1 MPIPLILLLYC
12 LAIIGASL
20 LGGWI
25 PLKLRLTHSRLQI
38 ANSLIGGFMLGVAL
52 LHLLPHAL
60 LHANKPQQEQW
71 VVLWMTAGVLTMFI
85 LERVFHY
92 HQHDIPSHPGTD
104 CDEEPGHSHDHH
116 HDCDHAHEDPAAP
129 HYDGK
134 TPKLSWSGAAVGL
147 VLHSV
152 IAGIGLGAAI
162 KADHGLVAV
171 PGLAILLVIVL
182 HKPFDSM
189 TLLALVVKGGHSHRM
204 AHVVNMLF
212 ALAVPLGAALFMVG
226 LASSGLEHS
235 TTVSYAMGFAA
246 GVFLCIALSDL
257 LPELHF
263 HRHDAGKLTVCLAIG
278 LALAWTI
285 NHFEMKNH
293 DRPKNTIDNGYPT
306 LKEGDRYD
314 RSLERFP
321 DTDGWHEHDHDY
333 DGIVD
338 H

>member
-1 MPIPLILLLYC
+1 MSIPLILAGYC
-12 LAIIGASL
+12 LAIMAASL

-25 PLKLRLTHSRLQI
+25 PLRLTLTHNRLQV

-60 LHANKPQQEQW
+60 LHAKPGP
-71 VVLWMTAGVLTMFI
+71 VTLWMTAGVLTMFI

-92 HQHDIPSHPGTD
+92 HQHDIPSHPGAD
-104 CDEEPGHSHDHH
+104 CDEEPGHSHDHGH
-116 HDCDHAHEDPAAP
+116 GHDCDHTHEDPHAP

-134 TPKLSWSGAAVGL
+134 TPKLSWSGAAIGL

-162 KADHGLVAV
+162 KAEFNPDIIAL

-189 TLLALVVKGGHSHRM
+189 TLLALVVKGGHSARK
-204 AHVVNMLF
+204 AHLINAAF
-212 ALAVPLGAALFMVG
+212 ALAVPAGAALFIFG
-226 LASSGLEHS
+226 IASSSVEHS
-235 TTVSYAMGFAA
+235 TTVSYALGFAA

-263 HRHDAGKLTVCLAIG
+263 HRHDAGKLTVCLVIG

-293 DRPKNTIDNGYPT
+293 ARMPAGVEPGQVNEDGT
-306 LKEGDRYD
+306 YD
-314 RSLERFP
+314 RDPEVYP
-321 DTDGWHEHDHDY
+321 PDGWHPHDHDR
-333 DGIVD
+333 DGVVD

>member
-1 MPIPLILLLYC
+1 MSIPLILVLYC
-12 LAIIGASL
+12 LAIMGASL

-25 PLKLRLTHSRLQI
+25 PLRLTLTHSRLQI

-60 LHANKPQQEQW
+60 LHAAPGP
-71 VVLWMTAGVLTMFI
+71 VTLWMTAGVLTMFI

-92 HQHDIPSHPGTD
+92 HQHDIPSHPGAD
-104 CDEEPGHSHDHH
+104 CDEDPGHSHAHH
-116 HDCDHAHEDPAAP
+116 HDCDHGHEDPHAP

-134 TPKLSWSGAAVGL
+134 TPKLSWGGAAIGL
-147 VLHSV
+147 VLHSG
-152 IAGIGLGAAI
+152 IAGVGLGAAI
-162 KADHGLVAV
+162 KAEFTPGAFAL

-189 TLLALVVKGGHSHRM
+189 TLLALVVKGGHSHRK
-204 AHVVNMLF
+204 AHLINALF
-212 ALAVPLGAALFMVG
+212 ALAVPFGAALFIFG
-226 LASSGLEHS
+226 IASSAVEHS
-235 TTVSYAMGFAA
+235 AVVSYALGFAA

-263 HRHDAGKLTVCLAIG
+263 HRHDAGKLTVCLVLG

-285 NHFEMKNH
+285 NFFEMKNH
-293 DRPKNTIDNGYPT
+293 DRMPAGVEPGHVNEDGTYERDPEFYP
-306 LKEGDRYD
+306 
-314 RSLERFP
+314 P
-321 DTDGWHEHDHDY
+321 DGWHPHDHDM
-333 DGIVD
+333 DGVVD

>member
-1 MPIPLILLLYC
+1 MTIPILLALYC

-20 LGGWI
+20 LGGWV
-25 PLKLRLTHSRLQI
+25 PLRVKLTHNRLQI

-60 LHANKPQQEQW
+60 LHANQPHQVSW

-92 HQHDIPSHPGTD
+92 HQHDIPSHPGAD
-104 CDEEPGHSHDHH
+104 CDEEPGHSHDHG
-116 HDCDHAHEDPAAP
+116 HDCDHTHEDPAAP

-152 IAGIGLGAAI
+152 IAGIGLGAAM
-162 KADHGLVAV
+162 KAEYGAIAV
-171 PGLAILLVIVL
+171 PGFAILLVIVL

-189 TLLALVVKGGHSHRM
+189 TLLALVVKGGHSHRK
-204 AHVVNMLF
+204 AHIINALF
-212 ALAVPLGAALFMVG
+212 ALAVPLGAALFIFG
-226 LASSGLEHS
+226 IATGAEEHS

-263 HRHDAGKLTVCLAIG
+263 HRHDAGKLTACLAVG

-293 DRPKNTIDNGYPT
+293 DRVPAGVEPGHINEDGS
-306 LKEGDRYD
+306 YD
-314 RSLERFP
+314 RDPEVYP
-321 DTDGWHEHDHDY
+321 PDGWHPHDHDR
-333 DGIVD
+333 DGVVD

>member
-1 MPIPLILLLYC
+1 MSIPLILTLYC
-12 LAIIGASL
+12 LAIMCASL

-25 PLKLRLTHSRLQI
+25 PMRLTLTHSRLQI

-60 LHANKPQQEQW
+60 LHAAPGP
-71 VVLWMTAGVLTMFI
+71 VTLWMTAGVLTMFI

-92 HQHDIPSHPGTD
+92 HQHDIPSHPGAD
-104 CDEEPGHSHDHH
+104 CDEAPGHSHDHG
-116 HDCDHAHEDPAAP
+116 HDCDHTHEDPHAP

-152 IAGIGLGAAI
+152 IAGVGLGAAI
-162 KADHGLVAV
+162 KADAPFVTW

-189 TLLALVVKGGHSHRM
+189 TLLALVVKGGHSHRK
-204 AHVVNMLF
+204 AHLINALF
-212 ALAVPLGAALFMVG
+212 ALAVPFGAALFIFG
-226 LASSGLEHS
+226 IASGAVEHS
-235 TTVSYAMGFAA
+235 AVVSYALGFAA

-263 HRHDAGKLTVCLAIG
+263 HRHDAGKLTVCLVLG

-285 NHFEMKNH
+285 NYFEMKNH
-293 DRPKNTIDNGYPT
+293 NRVPAGHQEPDTAEYPT
-306 LKEGDRYD
+306 LHQGDTYEQD
-314 RSLERFP
+314 RERFP
-321 DTDGWHEHDHDY
+321 ASDGWHPHDHDR
-333 DGIVD
+333 DGVVD

>member
-1 MPIPLILLLYC
+1 MSVYAILGTYC
-12 LAIIGASL
+12 LAIVAASL

-25 PLKLRLTHSRLQI
+25 PLRLKLTHNRLQI

-60 LHANKPQQEQW
+60 LHAEPGP
-71 VVLWMTAGVLTMFI
+71 VTLWMTAGVLSMFV
-85 LERVFHY
+85 LERVFHF
-92 HQHDIPSHPGTD
+92 HQHDLPSHPAAD
-104 CDEEPGHSHDHH
+104 CDQEPGHSHEHH
-116 HDCDHAHEDPAAP
+116 DDCDHAQSDPHAP

-134 TPKLSWSGAAVGL
+134 TPRLSWGGAAIGL

-152 IAGIGLGAAI
+152 IAGVGLGAAI
-162 KADHGLVAV
+162 KADHTYTAW

-189 TLLALVVKGGHSHRM
+189 TLLALVVKGGHSHRK
-204 AHVVNMLF
+204 AHLINALF
-212 ALAVPLGAALFMVG
+212 ALAVPLGAGLFLFG
-226 LASSGLEHS
+226 IASGALEHS
-235 TTVSYAMGFAA
+235 ATVSYALGFAA

-263 HRHDAGKLTVCLAIG
+263 HRHDAGKLTVCLAAG

-293 DRPKNTIDNGYPT
+293 NRTPAGLEPGHVNETAPTTATQPPTPPTAGTRTIT
-306 LKEGDRYD
+306 TATASWIIERGD
-314 RSLERFP
+314 
-321 DTDGWHEHDHDY
+321 
-333 DGIVD
+333 
-338 H
+338 